1 MRKVQTAVRRILN
14 IIVTGLSLFFS
25 VIIIMYIYTSL
36 TPSKAMGI
44 AFKPGFTEII
54 IALILL
60 GSTFYYFKS
69 GQQIMKIVSSFGCIS
84 MFAILMIVYFS

>member
-54 IALILL
+54 IALMLL
-60 GSTFYYFKS
+60 GQPFTISNLARKS
-69 GQQIMKIVSSFGCIS
+69 LKWCHLLGV
-84 MFAILMIVYFS
+84 